1 MMVATLSHPP
11 VNPMSVRLG
20 RHKFSPLT
28 HLRPVRVANP
38 EVDVENVETS
48 SVEASKSSSS
58 SSASGNVLPVSAAR
72 RALEEEVQRLLAAE
86 DAAYQTTGTSN
97 YRLVESKTHLK
108 SLVNSEAH
116 QATLV
121 VFGSSACRSCRSIE
135 AKIASLAGDNED
147 ILFAKVNT
155 AAEGMAEIAEGLGV
169 PSLPYFLIYSQKEL
183 VSSFTAN
190 ISTIDILRAEISS
203 VKECMGPGCEL

>member
-1 MMVATLSHPP
+1 MMVTTLSHPP
-11 VNPMSVRLG
+11 VNPMCARLG
-20 RHKFSPLT
+20 RPKFSPLT
-28 HLRPVRVANP
+28 RLRPVCVANP
-38 EVDVENVETS
+38 EVDVEDVETS
-48 SVEASKSSSS
+48 SVEAPKSSS

-86 DAAYQTTGTSN
+86 DAAYETTGTSN

-135 AKIASLAGDNED
+135 AKIASLAADNED

-169 PSLPYFLIYSQKEL
+169 PRLPHFLIYSQKEL